1 MLVLHLDV
9 LHLFASCIPRVNIVI
24 HTFALYLYLCLCY
37 YNQSD
42 RQAAHVLCRLV
53 SQDQTPPDPSSSI
66 STKENL
72 TNLTSTES
80 NLVKKW
86 W

>member
-1 MLVLHLDV
+1 M
-9 LHLFASCIPRVNIVI
+9 C
-24 HTFALYLYLCLCY
+24 LYLYLCSS
-37 YNQSD
+37 NQSD

-72 TNLTSTES
+72 TRLTTSRKSS
-80 NLVKKW
+80 NSQKVVVIMLV
-86 W
+86 

>member
-1 MLVLHLDV
+1 M
-9 LHLFASCIPRVNIVI
+9 C
-24 HTFALYLYLCLCY
+24 LYLYLCSS
-37 YNQSD
+37 NQSD

-72 TNLTSTES
+72 TNLTES
-80 NLVKKW
+80 NFSQKVVVIMLVQKIKRNG
-86 W
+86 